1 MIPAN
6 VIRATVVL
14 ATVFTPGLGASP
26 SMAQQTTSDVA
37 YVEAVSGRVVAAGR
51 ENPVLVKGLEVISEQ
66 TRFDL
71 LHNSEL
77 RLCHYHMQRFLTVKG
92 PARVTVSA
100 DGITVEAGKAAV
112 VSQDTCGFVLASE
125 SNGGFLARGGSLKK

>member
-14 ATVFTPGLGASP
+14 ATVCAAAP
-26 SMAQQTTSDVA
+26 SMAQQTTSDLA

-51 ENPVLVKGLEVISEQ
+51 ERPVLAEALQVISEK

-71 LHNSEL
+71 LPNSEL
-77 RLCHYHMQRFLTVKG
+77 SLCHYHLQRFLTVKG

-100 DGITVEAGKAAV
+100 DGISVEAGKTAV
-112 VSQDTCGFVLASE
+112 VSQDTCGFTLASQ
-125 SNGGFLARGGSLKK
+125 SSGGLLARGGSLKK

>member
-1 MIPAN
+1 
-6 VIRATVVL
+6 VL
-14 ATVFTPGLGASP
+14 
-26 SMAQQTTSDVA
+26 
-37 YVEAVSGRVVAAGR
+37 VEA
-51 ENPVLVKGLEVISEQ
+51 LEVISEK

-71 LHNSEL
+71 L

-112 VSQDTCGFVLASE
+112 ASQDTCGFALASQ